1 MKKALIIPNIVKS
14 GADTL
19 TASVVAKLTDIGILS
34 EVKGDFW
41 RDKDAEPNLDF
52 STDADV
58 IIVIGGDGSVLDAAK
73 YSYEHG
79 IPIFCINLGKVGYLS
94 EVEPTALDTLDALV
108 SGEYFIDEKLLLEV
122 TYSNNPG
129 VKQYAVN
136 DVVISHDS
144 FLGIANIHLEDATGN
159 AISYRADGLIIA
171 TPQGS
176 TAYSLS
182 AGGPVVAHNVESIIV
197 TPVCAHSFFNRSVLF
212 NSSDEI
218 KVKNLNNDILKV
230 STDGRLSFE
239 LAPEEFVSIKKASVG
254 LKTVSFSKNSMFS
267 NLFKKMRILEE
278 NN

>member
-1 MKKALIIPNIVKS
+1 MKKALIIPNSAKE
-14 GADTL
+14 GAETL
-19 TASVVAKLTDIGILS
+19 TASVAEKLESIGIAS
-34 EVKGDFW
+34 CIKRDFW
-41 RDKDAEPNLDF
+41 NSDGMEPNLDF

-58 IIVIGGDGSVLDAAK
+58 VIIIGGDGSVLDVAK
-73 YSYEHG
+73 YSYEHK
-79 IPIFCINLGKVGYLS
+79 IPMFGVNLGKVGYLS
-94 EVEPTALDTLDALV
+94 EVEPGALDMLDALV
-108 SGEYFIDEKLLLEV
+108 SGGYAIDEKMLLEV
-122 TYSNNPG
+122 TYSNDD
-129 VKQYAVN
+129 KIKYYAVN

-144 FLGIANIHLEDATGN
+144 FLGIANIHLEDITGN
-159 AISYRADGLIIA
+159 SISYRADGLIVA

-218 KVKNLNNDILKV
+218 KVKNLNNDMLKV
-230 STDGRLSFE
+230 STDGRLCFE
-239 LAPEEFVSIKKASVG
+239 LSPGEFVSVKKAKFG
-254 LKTVSFSKNSMFS
+254 LKMVSFSENSMFS